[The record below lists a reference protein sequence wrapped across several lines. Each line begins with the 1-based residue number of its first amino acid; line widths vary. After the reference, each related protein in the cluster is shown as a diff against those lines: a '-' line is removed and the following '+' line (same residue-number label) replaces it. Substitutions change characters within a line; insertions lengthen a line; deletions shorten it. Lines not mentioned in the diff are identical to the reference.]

1 MPDPW
6 RPALAG
12 FVQAAAV
19 ILDIDPDRIQRL
31 PGLRLA
37 ESALQAPFSGVG
49 DQDAY
54 PEVSGRAAVVVEH
67 LA

>member
-1 MPDPW
+1 MPDLW
-6 RPALAG
+6 RPALAD

-19 ILDIDPDRIQRL
+19 ILDIYPDRIQRL

-37 ESALQAPFSGVG
+37 ESALQAPFSGAG

-54 PEVSGRAAVVVEH
+54 PESRSGQPC
-67 LA
+67 

>member
-6 RPALAG
+6 RPALAD

-37 ESALQAPFSGVG
+37 ESALQAPSQALAIRTPIPRSRSG
-49 DQDAY
+49 Q
-54 PEVSGRAAVVVEH
+54 PC
-67 LA
+67 